1 MKRASKDILIN
12 GLLFSH
18 LFIYQFEMGGSFLFK
33 DLKIQVLPLFSLF
46 GFSFPSFAFTNLHT
60 VATLNSSI
68 IGYTLFLVFLLTNFR
83 QAKRITPIR
92 LYISLTLC
100 TYAVI
105 FELITF
111 WEGLRHIKISEPLRF
126 GPLLFLLTYRMFE
139 KMYFTKNTSPKPF

>member
-12 GLLFSH
+12 GLLLSH
-18 LFIYQFEMGGSFLFK
+18 FFIFQFEPGNGFLFK
-33 DLKIQVLPLFSLF
+33 DFKLQVLPLFSIL
-46 GFSFPSFAFTNLHT
+46 GFSFPNFSFTPLHT
-60 VATLNSSI
+60 ATLNSSI
-68 IGYTLFLVFLLTNFR
+68 IGYSLFLFFLLTNFR

-100 TYAVI
+100 VYAVA

-111 WEGLRHIKISEPLRF
+111 GEGLKHIKISEQLRF